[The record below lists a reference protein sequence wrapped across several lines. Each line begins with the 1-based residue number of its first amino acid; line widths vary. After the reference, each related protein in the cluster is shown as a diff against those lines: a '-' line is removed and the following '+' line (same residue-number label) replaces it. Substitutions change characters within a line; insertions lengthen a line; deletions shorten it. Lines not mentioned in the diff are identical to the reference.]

1 MAAPKRRTA
10 RGYGA
15 AHQRERQKWVRKVQ
29 AGLVY
34 CARCH
39 KLIEPGRP
47 WDLGHTDDRK
57 GWTGPECRHCNRK
70 AGGRNG
76 AKVTHAMRALR
87 TQGRQTSRE
96 W

>member
-1 MAAPKRRTA
+1 MAALKRTAA
-10 RGYGA
+10 RGYGHL
-15 AHQRERQKWVRKVQ
+15 HQRERQKWVRKVQ
-29 AGLVY
+29 AGLVC

-57 GWTGPECRHCNRK
+57 GWTGPECRRCNRV

-76 AKVTHAMRALR
+76 AKVTNAMR